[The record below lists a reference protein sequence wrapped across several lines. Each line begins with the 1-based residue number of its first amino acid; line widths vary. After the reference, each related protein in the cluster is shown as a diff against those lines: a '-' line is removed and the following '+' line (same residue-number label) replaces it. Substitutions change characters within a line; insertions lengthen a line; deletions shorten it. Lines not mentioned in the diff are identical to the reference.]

1 MLNDIRAVYGI
12 FNFKYQCIMRFGC
25 CLLAFAGGML
35 VGGVA
40 AALFAPKRGDELR
53 RDIKQKIDEAKE
65 HIGKEM
71 GCCRGEKKVVK
82 DDVIVSFEE

>member
-1 MLNDIRAVYGI
+1 M
-12 FNFKYQCIMRFGC
+12 
-25 CLLAFAGGML
+25 
-35 VGGVA
+35 
-40 AALFAPKRGDELR
+40 R